1 MPDITKIKIGNERER
16 SYKDFPAN
24 REFKKRA
31 EDENPSGG
39 WPAYLPVPA
48 SEGYGHFVYITQ
60 SVSFASDPLP
70 WDGLCGGIPVARGKL
85 TIGDT
90 YLVGTAQG
98 NVECVCFD
106 NDGFPTIGKSDDDM
120 QETGDWQICEDS
132 GEIYCGVVGLK
143 NDVFNFTI
151 YNLPLAVP
159 VKIDEEFLPDPA
171 ASDTAANIMF
181 VLDFEES
188 VYKLSADMTD
198 IAAANK
204 FVDMCKYNLSEGM
217 GWSDYKWFAERFN
230 VYAVVISSG
239 NKPCHALVPLSFNFN
254 EARGNTYVTFAGN
267 VAYTYGEGTTPA
279 RVSFNYNPNSGTFGA
294 VVDGIIT

>member
-1 MPDITKIKIGNERER
+1 MPDITKIQIGDEPER
-16 SYKDFPAN
+16 SYKNFPAN

-39 WPAYLPVPA
+39 WPANLPVPA

-60 SVSFASDPLP
+60 SFNFASGPLP
-70 WDGLCGGIPVARGKL
+70 WDGLYWGNPVARGKL

-132 GEIYCGVVGLK
+132 GEIYCGVVGLE
-143 NDVFNFTI
+143 NDVFDFTI

-159 VKIDEEFLPDPA
+159 VKIDEKFLPDPDVMIVKLTYDE
-171 ASDTAANIMF
+171 DTQT
-181 VLDFEES
+181 LT
-188 VYKLSADMTD
+188 ADKT
-198 IAAANK
+198 
-204 FVDMCKYNLSEGM
+204 
-217 GWSDYKWFAERFN
+217 
-230 VYAVVISSG
+230 
-239 NKPCHALVPLSFNFN
+239 FN
-254 EARGNTYVTFAGN
+254 EMYEQLSNDKPLVVFESGVYVPIN
-267 VAYTYGEGTTPA
+267 NISEEQIVLSSLQYTNDIDDRLCLTNHMILINDDETIE
-279 RVSFNYNPNSGTFGA
+279 VSNIDYYLSLLMQ
-294 VVDGIIT
+294 D